1 MKQIKSLACFFAI
14 IFMFLFTS
22 CADMLM
28 GDEGKYDEDIY
39 LNYKTKTVL
48 ELPFE
53 DDWYIS
59 AGGKSLELNHH
70 FSPMRLQRYALDIVQ
85 VVNGRGNTGDG
96 TKNEDHYCF
105 GKPLNAPGDGKIIEM
120 ENAIEDN
127 VPGIINSKQRLG
139 NYIIIDHLNGEYSFM
154 LHLKKNSIIVAVG
167 DVVKRGQKVGLAG
180 NSGNSTG
187 PHLHYHLQS
196 TSSLATGVGLPMQ
209 FQNYYANDVFTERG
223 EPITSQIV
231 RKN

>member
-1 MKQIKSLACFFAI
+1 MKQIKFLGCFFAI
-14 IFMFLFTS
+14 IFMFLFAS

-28 GDEGKYDEDIY
+28 GDEGKYDEDVY

-53 DDWYIS
+53 DDWYIV

-70 FSPMRLQRYALDIVQ
+70 FTPNRHQRYALDIVH
-85 VVNGRGNTGDG
+85 VINRRGNTGDG
-96 TKNEDHYCF
+96 TKNEDYYCF
-105 GKPLNAPGDGKIIEM
+105 GKRLNASGDGKIIAM
-120 ENAIEDN
+120 ENTIEDN
-127 VPGIINSKQRLG
+127 VPGIKNSKQSFG
-139 NYIIIDHLNGEYSFM
+139 NYIIIDHLNGEFSFM
-154 LHLKKNSIIVAVG
+154 LHLKKNSIIVKVG
-167 DVVKRGQKVGLAG
+167 DTVKRGQQVGLAG
-180 NSGNSTG
+180 NSGYSTG

-209 FQNYYANDVFTERG
+209 FQNYYADDVFTERG